1 MDESVPIHSYFAPPV
16 AAAVEGLSRPPV
28 MPVSRHLYGRRRRE
42 DLDEPSWINS
52 VRKELND
59 TRPES
64 YPRRPWTIFRVSDSI
79 RRGGDRK
86 AYEPLVVPIG
96 AYHHSRSTRTAMQ
109 DHKWQCVRYLLSR
122 HRNRERAGELLNRC
136 LSELK
141 ALDTEIRSCYS
152 DNLYQDQH
160 RLALVMLLDG
170 CFIIHLLLKQV
181 EKDEVEEE
189 EEEEEK
195 EKEEVV
201 VVIEEGMIDVEK
213 GKEVIEE
220 GMIDVEKG
228 KDEIVELEIG
238 EEDEKIQN
246 PLLGM
251 LWIWNIIA
259 YDLLKLENQIPF
271 FVVQTLFHIL
281 ATPGDKGLDLPKL
294 ALRLFHDIHP
304 NKSRGFTAMPASQV
318 HHLLHLFH
326 SSLVPSQPQPSDSR
340 AYAKYPPE
348 WIPSAT
354 ELKRG
359 GIRFRKK
366 DGSGSFLDV
375 SFKDGVI
382 EIPPLRVYDYTNSLF
397 RNLVAF
403 EQCYPDTSTCITVYT
418 AFMDCIVDTAEDAK
432 LLDLKGILANRLSTD
447 AAVADLFD
455 QICVPTR
462 YASDRN
468 YLADLFFQ
476 VTEYRESKWRRW
488 RAQLSRD
495 YFRSPWASVAV
506 VAAVLLFLLT
516 IEQSVFAAMSYFF
529 P

>member
-1 MDESVPIHSYFAPPV
+1 M
-16 AAAVEGLSRPPV
+16 PPV
-28 MPVSRHLYGRRRRE
+28 MPVSRHQYGRRKA

-64 YPRRPWTIFRVSDSI
+64 YPKRPWTIFRVSDSI
-79 RRGGDRK
+79 RRGDHK

-96 AYHHSRSTRTAMQ
+96 AYHNSRSPLPSRTAMQ

-122 HRNRERAGELLNRC
+122 HRSRERAGELLDRC

-160 RLALVMLLDG
+160 RLALGMLLDG

-181 EKDEVEEE
+181 EKDEVVEEIME
-189 EEEEEK
+189 TEK
-195 EKEEVV
+195 EEEEVV
-201 VVIEEGMIDVEK
+201 VVIEEGA
-213 GKEVIEE
+213 
-220 GMIDVEKG
+220 IDVEKG
-228 KDEIVELEIG
+228 KDREIVELEIG
-238 EEDEKIQN
+238 EEEEKIQN

-271 FVVQTLFHIL
+271 FVVQTLFDIL
-281 ATPGDKGLDLPKL
+281 ATPGDRGLDLPKL
-294 ALRLFHDIHP
+294 ALQLFHDIHP
-304 NKSRGFTAMPASQV
+304 NKSRGFTAMPSSQV

-326 SSLVPSQPQPSDSR
+326 SSLVPSRRRPQPSDSG

-348 WIPSAT
+348 RIPSAT

-366 DGSGSFLDV
+366 DDSGSFLDV

-397 RNLVAF
+397 RNLIAF
-403 EQCYPDTSTCITVYT
+403 EQCYPDTDTCITIYA

-455 QICVPTR
+455 QICVRTR

-468 YLADLFFQ
+468 YLADLLFQ
-476 VTEYRESKWRRW
+476 VTEYRESKWCRW
-488 RAQLSRD
+488 RAELSRD
-495 YFRSPWASVAV
+495 YFRSPWAGVAV
-506 VAAVLLFLLT
+506 VAAVLLFFAYHRAVSFRCHVLLLSLM
-516 IEQSVFAAMSYFF
+516 INC
-529 P
+529 